1 MVLLAAAAIVLFGIP
16 LAVAVERLLSGEA
29 LSALQ
34 RDATRAVAAVP
45 DNRLETG
52 TRVAAPRAA
61 AATSI
66 GLYDATGKR
75 VAGTGPARSALA
87 SRSGDGK
94 EHDGNENGQLVV
106 VMPVLSDTTV
116 AGSVRAAV
124 PLSTVRRRVVEAW
137 GGLAA
142 LALLVLAVTALL
154 ARRASRRI
162 AEPFE
167 QITAAA
173 RTLGAGSFD
182 VALPEWGLA
191 EADAA
196 GRALQETGRELEA
209 LVRHERDFVRHA
221 SHQLRTPL
229 SALVV
234 QLEQLQAGADPTVTA
249 AAALDRAHHLEST
262 IADLL
267 ALRSPAGRET
277 CDPFAVAEE
286 VVGRW
291 QPTTARRVVLRSDE
305 VDRVAVPGAALRQ
318 ALDVLLDNALRH
330 GAGTVTVTVEPLGD
344 RVVVEVA
351 DEGEGFGEDHRP
363 GTGLALATSLVE
375 RFGGDLLLRRRRPHP
390 RVALLLPGQPS
401 SNR

>member
-1 MVLLAAAAIVLFGIP
+1 MVLLAGAAIVLFGIP
-16 LAVAVERLLSGEA
+16 LGVAVERLLTGQA

-45 DNRLETG
+45 DNRLESGTG
-52 TRVAAPRAA
+52 LLVPRVSKDTR
-61 AATSI
+61 I
-66 GLYDATGKR
+66 GLYDATGAR
-75 VAGTGPARSALA
+75 VAGSGPDRSALA
-87 SRSGDGK
+87 ARSGDGK
-94 EHDGNENGQLVV
+94 EHDGHENGQLVV
-106 VMPVLSDTTV
+106 EMPVLSDTTV

-124 PLSTVRRRVVEAW
+124 PLSTLRIRVLEAW
-137 GGLAA
+137 AALAL

-154 ARRASRRI
+154 ARRAARRI

-167 QITAAA
+167 QITVAA

-182 VALPEWGLA
+182 LALPVWGMA

-196 GRALQETGRELEA
+196 GAALQETGRELEQ
-209 LVRHERDFVRHA
+209 LVRRERDFVRHA

-229 SALVV
+229 AALVV
-234 QLEQLQAGADPTVTA
+234 QLEQLQAGADPGVTA

-277 CDPFAVAEE
+277 CDPPLVAEE
-286 VVGRW
+286 VVARW
-291 QPTTARRVVLRSDE
+291 QRTTPGLVQLRADE
-305 VDRVAVPGAALRQ
+305 VGRAALPGAALRQ
-318 ALDVLLDNALRH
+318 ALDVLLDNAVRH
-330 GAGTVTVTVEPLGD
+330 GAGTVTVTVEPLGE

-351 DEGEGFGEDHRP
+351 DEGAGFADDVQP

-375 RFGGDLLLRRRRPHP
+375 RFGGDLLIRRRTPHP
-390 RVALLLPGQPS
+390 RVALLLPGQS
-401 SNR
+401 VSNR